1 MSIYDSANSGH
12 YYNGYTDGYQ
22 EGIEDAWQTARK
34 LFSDMTERD
43 IRAIF
48 PREWAAGGF
57 HALIK
62 LKSYEAIEK
71 VKEFEV
77 KQKTQR
83 RQMQDG
89 RKECSI
95 IGTECPYPNDC
106 GECNVFLEV
115 KRARQ
120 KAVKRAAEE

>member
-1 MSIYDSANSGH
+1 MYDSANSGH
-12 YYNGYTDGYQ
+12 YYSGYTDGYL

-48 PREWAAGGF
+48 PCEWAAGGF
-57 HALIK
+57 RALIK
-62 LKSYEAIEK
+62 LKPYEAIEK
-71 VKEFEV
+71 VKEFEA
-77 KQKTQR
+77 KQKQQR
-83 RQMQDG
+83 KQMQDG

-95 IGTECPYPNDC
+95 IGMECPYLNDC
-106 GECNVFLEV
+106 GECNAFLEV
-115 KRARQ
+115 KRAKQ